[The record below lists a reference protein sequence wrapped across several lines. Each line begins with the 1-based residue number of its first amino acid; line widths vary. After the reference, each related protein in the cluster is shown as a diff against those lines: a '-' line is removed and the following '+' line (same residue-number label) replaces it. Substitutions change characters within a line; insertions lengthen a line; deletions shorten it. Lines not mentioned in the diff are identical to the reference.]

1 LNPMS
6 ATAGL
11 RQPFHIFRNHHP
23 TQTPFAARP
32 SPASTTTRG
41 ALLIMAS
48 NRTALIPIANGS
60 EEMEAVIVA
69 DVLRRA
75 QVHVTIASIEKDKVT
90 VECSRGVH
98 IVADVLIEDCLHEE
112 YDVVVLPG
120 GMPGA
125 EHLRDNKHV
134 AEILSKQRAS
144 DKHIAAICAA
154 PQVVLDSQGL
164 LDGRKA
170 TAHPAF
176 SDKLPNRE
184 SVEQRVVSD
193 GKVMTSRG
201 PGTAFEFALSLVKLL
216 FDEAKAEEIAGPMVM
231 YDGWKNSLV

>member
-1 LNPMS
+1 MISTCLPALYHRPAFPPTNLKNNFSKPIRP
-6 ATAGL
+6 ATL
-11 RQPFHIFRNHHP
+11 P
-23 TQTPFAARP
+23 
-32 SPASTTTRG
+32 TTRG
-41 ALLIMAS
+41 TLLIMSS
-48 NRTALIPIANGS
+48 NRTALVPIANGS

-75 QVHVTIASIEKDKVT
+75 QVHVTIASIEKKVT

-112 YDVVVLPG
+112 YDVIILPG

-176 SDKLPNRE
+176 SDKLPNKE
-184 SVEQRVVSD
+184 SVDKRVVSD

>member
-1 LNPMS
+1 MS
-6 ATAGL
+6 
-11 RQPFHIFRNHHP
+11 
-23 TQTPFAARP
+23 
-32 SPASTTTRG
+32 
-41 ALLIMAS
+41 S
-48 NRTALIPIANGS
+48 NKTCLIPIANGS

-75 QVHVTIASIEKDKVT
+75 QCHVTIASIEKQVM

-98 IVADVLIEDCLHEE
+98 IVADVLIADCLQEE

-125 EHLRDNKHV
+125 EHLRDNPYVTK
-134 AEILSKQRAS
+134 ILAKQRAS

-154 PQVVLDSQGL
+154 PQVVLDAQGL

-176 SDKLPNRE
+176 SDKLSNKDC
-184 SVEQRVVSD
+184 VEARVVSD
-193 GKVMTSRG
+193 KKVMTSRG

-216 FDEAKAEEIAGPMVM
+216 FNETKAKEVAGPMVM
-231 YDGWKNSLV
+231 YDGWEKSLV